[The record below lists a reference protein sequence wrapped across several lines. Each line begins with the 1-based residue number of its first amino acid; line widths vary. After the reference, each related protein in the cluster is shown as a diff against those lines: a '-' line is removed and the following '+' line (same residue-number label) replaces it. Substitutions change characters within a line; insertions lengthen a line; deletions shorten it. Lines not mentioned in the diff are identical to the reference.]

1 MSEMWKRTEFI
12 LANGMSQL
20 PNSVLTNDISPYEC
34 FDGGL
39 GTDIDLDFSDAVGKR
54 PRKKKSGKS
63 KGTFEKVMSYTP
75 IGMVKEA
82 IDRRNSPEGLAR
94 RQAKDDTKK
103 ATAEAQNKAVEQ
115 ATKSS
120 EGDALLLAQIQQPSA
135 DLKTA
140 TAPSTTMSKGTK
152 TALIVGGV
160 AVAGL
165 IGFML
170 YKKLK
175 K

>member
-1 MSEMWKRTEFI
+1 MF
-12 LANGMSQL
+12 